1 MKNLPFSSISVTFIN
16 SSLYYS
22 KALCKPYYCVP
33 FTWSFCS
40 LHLSF
45 TATLSSI
52 FSHRLCPVSL
62 ILYFSSAKTSHIHL
76 SKLNNGGGSPWWEGH
91 SCRSVHHPK
100 QFLWSV
106 HRLAQE
112 DLLVL
117 LSAGG
122 FSAVPV
128 LKQGRAWHDCH
139 GQAML
144 CYCTHL
150 SKTGSAPLQTQG

>member
-1 MKNLPFSSISVTFIN
+1 MKNLLFSSISATFIN

-76 SKLNNGGGSPWWEGH
+76 SKLNNGRGVTLVGGSQLQVCPSPQAIPMKCSWAGTGGSSGVTFSRWFQ
-91 SCRSVHHPK
+91 C
-100 QFLWSV
+100 
-106 HRLAQE
+106 
-112 DLLVL
+112 
-117 LSAGG
+117 SACFEAGE
-122 FSAVPV
+122 S
-128 LKQGRAWHDCH
+128 
-139 GQAML
+139 M
-144 CYCTHL
+144 T
-150 SKTGSAPLQTQG
+150 